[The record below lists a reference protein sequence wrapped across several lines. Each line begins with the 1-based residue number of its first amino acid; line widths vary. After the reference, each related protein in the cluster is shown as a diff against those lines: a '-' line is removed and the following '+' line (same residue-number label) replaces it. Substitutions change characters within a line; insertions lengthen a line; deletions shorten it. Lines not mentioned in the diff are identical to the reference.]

1 MSAVLKSILLA
12 LVLSASVAS
21 LYAQMKEPVD
31 YADPLLGTSESRWM
45 LNPGATMPFGMVQLS
60 PDNQGEVWKSGYEYS
75 IHNIGGFS
83 HIHSW
88 TMVGLSVMPTV
99 GILSTYRGPADAPT
113 TGWTSGYR
121 SRFDKATEV
130 ATPGYYG
137 VTLMNGNI
145 RTELTSTTRAG
156 FLRFTY
162 PEAHENAHILLDL
175 DIPGEA
181 KTDILDA
188 KITRVSGNEI
198 EGYSKQKWSWNEYTV
213 HFVVRFN
220 KPLKAFGGWVG
231 NKVQKDVNEIAG
243 KGRVGAF
250 VDFKVNAG
258 DVILMQTGISL
269 VSIDQARLNLE
280 TEMNP
285 FKWRFDAVRKNARQ
299 VWNGLLSKIKVEG
312 GSETDKKKLYS
323 NFYRSYVA
331 RTTWSDVNGKYVDVN
346 EKVQQAESPVYGSD
360 ALWNTFWN
368 LNQLWALVNP
378 DLTSNWARSLIE
390 IYRTGG
396 WLPKGP
402 AGIEYSGIM
411 EASHEIPLI
420 VGAYQKGIRDFDIQT
435 AYKAM
440 IHQQTTP
447 GMRTPENGFVGNRFF
462 ESYMK
467 LGYVPNEEGQ
477 VSNTLEYAYDD
488 WCVAQMAKA
497 LGKQSDYELFLKR
510 AGNYK
515 NVFDPVTKYVRMKNR
530 DGSWVKEWSPYCCT
544 NFSGPG
550 YLEGNAW
557 QYSFFNP
564 HDVQGIINLMGKEA
578 FNARLNDGFEK
589 SARYNFN
596 AEGDLYDLVPVNH
609 GNQPNMQ
616 AAWLFNYSGK
626 PWLTQKWTREIMKR
640 YYGATPYHGWLGDE
654 DEGQMGAWYVM
665 AAIGL
670 FQTDGGVAEK
680 PFYEIGSPLFRRITI
695 TLDGRYYPGK
705 TFVIEA
711 HNTSDT
717 NRYIQSATLDG
728 KPLNKPWFYHS
739 ALVDGGKLVLTM
751 GPKPNKSWGSGADA
765 APPSMSPSAATKTQR
780 Q

>member
-1 MSAVLKSILLA
+1 MRLNLKGSLLFVLLN
-12 LVLSASVAS
+12 AS
-21 LYAQMKEPVD
+21 LFSIRAQEKEPVD

-45 LNPGATMPFGMVQLS
+45 LNPGVTMPFGMVQLS

-75 IHNIGGFS
+75 LHNIGGFS

-88 TMVGLSVMPTV
+88 TMVGLSVMPTA
-99 GILSTYRGPADAPT
+99 GILSTFRGPADAPT

-121 SRFDKATEV
+121 SRIDKATEV
-130 ATPGYYG
+130 ASPGYYG

-156 FLRFTY
+156 FFRFTY
-162 PEAHENAHILLDL
+162 PEAHEDAHILLDL

-188 KITRVSGNEI
+188 KITRISDTEI
-198 EGYSKQKWSWNEYTV
+198 EGYSHQKWSWNEYTV

-220 KPLKAFGGWVG
+220 KPIKNFGGWNG
-231 NKVQKDVNEIAG
+231 NKVQKHLKEVSG
-243 KGRVGAF
+243 KGRLGAF
-250 VDFKVNAG
+250 ADFSVNAG
-258 DVILMQTGISL
+258 DTILMQTGISL
-269 VSIDQARLNLE
+269 VSIEQARLNLE

-285 FKWRFDAVRKNARQ
+285 FNWSFDAVKNNARN

-312 GSETDKKKLYS
+312 GTEENKKKFYS

-346 EKVQQAESPVYGSD
+346 EKVRQASSPVYGSD

-378 DLTSNWARSLIE
+378 DLTSNWAKSLIE
-390 IYRTGG
+390 IYKTGG

-420 VGAYQKGIRDFDIQT
+420 VGAYQKGIRDFDVQT

-447 GMRTPENGFVGNRFF
+447 GLRTPENGFAGNRYFD
-462 ESYMK
+462 SYMK

-497 LGKQSDYELFLKR
+497 LGNKKDYALFLKR

-515 NVFDPVTKYVRMKNR
+515 NVFDPETKYIRMKNR
-530 DGSWVKEWSPYCCT
+530 DGSWVKDWSPFCCT

-564 HDVQGIINLMGKEA
+564 HDVQGILNLMGVDE
-578 FNARLNDGFEK
+578 FNNRLNEGFEK
-589 SARYNFN
+589 SVKYNFN

-626 PWLTQKWTREIMKR
+626 PWLTQKWTREIMDR
-640 YYGATPYHGWLGDE
+640 YYGSTPFHGWLGDE

-665 AAIGL
+665 AAMGL
-670 FQTDGGVAEK
+670 FQTDGGVASK
-680 PFYEIGSPLFRRITI
+680 PFYEIGSPIFTKITI
-695 TLDGRYYPGK
+695 ALDDKYYSGK
-705 TFVIEA
+705 NFVIEA
-711 HNTSDT
+711 RNTSVT
-717 NRYIQSATLDG
+717 NRYIQSASLDG
-728 KPLNKPWFYHS
+728 KALNKPWFYH
-739 ALVDGGKLVLTM
+739 ADLVDGGKLVLEM
-751 GPKPNKSWGSGADA
+751 GSEPNQNWGSKPSD
-765 APPSMSPSAATKTQR
+765 APPSMSSKLNLNK
-780 Q
+780 

>member
-1 MSAVLKSILLA
+1 MKAWLATIVLHLLA
-12 LVLSASVAS
+12 WSAQ
-21 LYAQMKEPVD
+21 AQTKEPVD

-60 PDNQGEVWKSGYEYS
+60 PDNQGDVWKSGYEYS
-75 IHNIGGFS
+75 LNNIGGFS

-99 GILSTYRGPADAPT
+99 GVLSTYRGPADAPT

-121 SRFDKATEV
+121 SRIDKTSEV
-130 ATPGYYG
+130 ASPGYYG

-156 FLRFTY
+156 FLKFTY
-162 PEAHENAHILLDL
+162 PEDRDDAHILLDL

-188 KITRVSGNEI
+188 TITRVTDTEI
-198 EGYSKQKWSWNEYTV
+198 EGYSHQKWSWNEYTV

-220 KPLKAFGGWVG
+220 KPMKKFGGWVQD
-231 NKVQKDVNEIAG
+231 KVQNEITEIKG

-250 VDFKVNAG
+250 ADF
-258 DVILMQTGISL
+258 DVKKGEIILMQTGISL
-269 VSIDQARLNLE
+269 VSIPQARLNLQ
-280 TEMNP
+280 TEMGP
-285 FKWRFDAVRKNARQ
+285 FGWDFHAVRTNARNT
-299 VWNGLLSKIKVEG
+299 WNKLLGKIKVEG
-312 GSETDKKKLYS
+312 GTEKDKKKFYS

-331 RTTWSDVNGKYVDVN
+331 RTTWSDVNGKYIDVN
-346 EKVQQAESPVYGSD
+346 EKEQQSSSPVYGSD

-368 LNQLWALVNP
+368 LNQLWSLVNP
-378 DLTSNWARSLIE
+378 DLMSNWAKSLIE

-420 VGAYQKGIRDFDIQT
+420 VSAWQKGIRDFDKELAFT
-435 AYKAM
+435 AM

-447 GMRTPENGFVGNRFF
+447 GTRTPENGYAGNRYFD
-462 ESYMK
+462 SYMK

-497 LGKQSDYELFLKR
+497 LGREAEFQTFLKR

-515 NVFDPVTKYVRMKNR
+515 NVFDTATKYVRMKNR
-530 DGSWVKEWSPYCCT
+530 DGSWVKDWSPFCCT
-544 NFSGPG
+544 AFNGAG

-564 HDVQGIINLMGKEA
+564 HDVQGILNLMGRDE
-578 FNARLNDGFEK
+578 FNNRLNDGFEK
-589 SARYNFN
+589 SVKHNFN
-596 AEGDLYDLVPVNH
+596 AESDLYDLVPVNH

-626 PWLTQKWTREIMKR
+626 PWLTQKWTREIMNR
-640 YYGATPYHGWLGDE
+640 YYGSTPYHGWLGDE

-665 AAIGL
+665 AAMGL
-670 FQTDGGVAEK
+670 FETDGGVSEK
-680 PFYEIGSPLFRRITI
+680 TFYEIGSPIFSKITI
-695 TLDGRYYPGK
+695 ALDPKYYRGK

-711 HNTSDT
+711 KNTSDA

-728 KPLNKPWFYHS
+728 RPLNKPWFYHS
-739 ALVDGGKLVLTM
+739 DLVDGGKLILVM
-751 GPKPNKSWGSGADA
+751 GSHPNTKWGSSVGD
-765 APPSMSPSAATKTQR
+765 APPSMSPAANK
-780 Q
+780 

>member
-1 MSAVLKSILLA
+1 MHLKKLPFFLLMLFSALT
-12 LVLSASVAS
+12 
-21 LYAQMKEPVD
+21 LYAQQKEPVD

-60 PDNQGEVWKSGYEYS
+60 PDNQGDVWKSGYEYS
-75 IHNIGGFS
+75 LNNIGGFS
-83 HIHSW
+83 HVHSW

-99 GILSTYRGPADAPT
+99 GLLSTYRGAADAPT

-121 SRFDKATEV
+121 SRIDKSTEV
-130 ATPGYYG
+130 AKPGYYG
-137 VTLMNGNI
+137 ITLMNGNI

-156 FLRFTY
+156 FFRFTY
-162 PEAHENAHILLDL
+162 PEAHDEAHILLDL

-181 KTDILDA
+181 KTTILDA
-188 KITRVSGNEI
+188 KITKISDTEI
-198 EGYSKQKWSWNEYTV
+198 EGYSHQKWSWNEYTV

-220 KPLKAFGGWVG
+220 KPMKSFGGWNG
-231 NKVQKDVNEIAG
+231 DKVQKEIKQVLG

-250 VDFKVNAG
+250 ADFKVNAG

-269 VSIDQARLNLE
+269 VSIEQARLNLE

-285 FKWRFDAVRKNARQ
+285 FKWDFDAVKTNARD
-299 VWNGLLSKIKVEG
+299 VWNTMLSKIKVEG
-312 GSETDKKKLYS
+312 GTETDKKKFYS

-346 EKVQQAESPVYGSD
+346 EKIQQANSPVYGSD

-368 LNQLWALVNP
+368 LNQLWGLVNP
-378 DLTSNWARSLIE
+378 DITSNWAKSLIE

-420 VGAYQKGIRDFDIQT
+420 VGAYQKGIRDFDIET

-440 IHQQTTP
+440 LHQQTTT
-447 GMRTPENGFVGNRFF
+447 GVKTPENGFAGNRFF
-462 ESYMK
+462 DSYMK

-488 WCVAQMAKA
+488 WCVAQFAKA
-497 LGKQSDYELFLKR
+497 IGKKDSYEMFLKR

-515 NVFDPVTKYVRMKNR
+515 NVFDPETKYIRMKNR
-530 DGSWVKEWSPYCCT
+530 DGSWVKDWTPFCCT
-544 NFSGPG
+544 SFSGSG

-564 HDVQGIINLMGKEA
+564 HDVQGIINLMGKDE
-578 FNARLNDGFEK
+578 FNNRLDEGFERSVK
-589 SARYNFN
+589 YNFN
-596 AEGDLYDLVPVNH
+596 AEGDQYDLVPVNH

-626 PWLTQKWTREIMKR
+626 PWLTQKWTREIMNR
-640 YYGATPYHGWLGDE
+640 YYGSTPYHGWLGDE

-665 AAIGL
+665 AAMGL
-670 FQTDGGVAEK
+670 FETDGGVSAK
-680 PFYEIGSPLFRRITI
+680 PFYEIGSPIFDKITI
-695 TLDGRYYPGK
+695 ALDNKYYSGK

-711 HNTSDT
+711 KHTSAT
-717 NRYIQSATLDG
+717 NRYIQSAKLDG
-728 KPLNKPWFYHS
+728 KDLTKPWFYH
-739 ALVDGGKLVLTM
+739 ADLVDGGTLTLEM
-751 GPKPNKSWGSGADA
+751 GATPNMKWGVKPTD
-765 APPSMSPSAATKTQR
+765 APPSMSPIRK
-780 Q
+780 

>member
-1 MSAVLKSILLA
+1 MTINLRKYLLSLILLTT
-12 LVLSASVAS
+12 LLT
-21 LYAQMKEPVD
+21 LRAQQKEPVD
-31 YADPLLGTSESRWM
+31 YVDPFLGTSESRWM

-60 PDNQGEVWKSGYEYS
+60 PDNQGEVWKSGYEYT
-75 IHNIGGFS
+75 INNVGGFS

-99 GILSTYRGPADAPT
+99 GVLSTYRGPADAPT

-121 SRFDKATEV
+121 SRIDKTTEV
-130 ATPGYYG
+130 ASPGYYG

-156 FLRFTY
+156 FFRFTY
-162 PEAHENAHILLDL
+162 PEDRENVHILLDL

-188 KITRVSGNEI
+188 KITRVSDTEI

-220 KPLKAFGGWVG
+220 KPIKSFGGWKG
-231 NKVQKDVNEIAG
+231 NKEEKDIKEIAG

-250 VDFKVNAG
+250 ADFDVKAG
-258 DVILMQTGISL
+258 EQILMQTGISL
-269 VSIDQARLNLE
+269 VSIDGARLNLE

-285 FKWRFDAVRKNARQ
+285 FNWSFDAVRLNAKN
-299 VWNGLLSKIKVEG
+299 VWNNLLSKIKVEG
-312 GSETDKKKLYS
+312 GTDVDKKKFYS

-331 RTTWSDVNGKYVDVN
+331 RTTWSDVDGKYVDVN
-346 EKVQQAESPVYGSD
+346 EKVRQADSPVYGSD

-378 DLTSNWARSLIE
+378 DLTSNWAKSLIE

-411 EASHEIPLI
+411 EASHEIALI
-420 VGAYQKGIRDFDIQT
+420 VGAYQKGIRDFDVKT
-435 AYKAM
+435 AFEAM

-447 GMRTPENGFVGNRFF
+447 GIRTPENGFAGNRFL

-497 LGKQSDYELFLKR
+497 LGKNKEYKMFLKR

-515 NVFDPVTKYVRMKNR
+515 NVFDPETKYIRMKNR
-530 DGSWVKEWSPYCCT
+530 DGSWVQDWDPFCCS

-557 QYSFFNP
+557 QYTFFNP
-564 HDVQGIINLMGKEA
+564 HDVQGILNLVGKDE
-578 FNARLNDGFEK
+578 FNNRLNEGFEK
-589 SARYNFN
+589 SVKYNFN
-596 AEGDLYDLVPVNH
+596 AEGDRYDMVPVNH

-626 PWLTQKWTREIMKR
+626 PWLTQKWTREIMNR
-640 YYGATPYHGWLGDE
+640 YYGSTPYHGWLGDE

-665 AAIGL
+665 AAMGL
-670 FQTDGGVAEK
+670 FQTDGGVSSK
-680 PFYEIGSPLFRRITI
+680 PFYEIGSPIFEKFTI
-695 TLDGRYYPGK
+695 TLDNKYYKGK
-705 TFVIEA
+705 TFTIEA
-711 HNTSDT
+711 RNTSDK
-717 NRYIQSATLDG
+717 NRYVQSASLNG
-728 KPLNKPWFYHS
+728 KPLTKPWVYH
-739 ALVDGGKLVLTM
+739 ADLVAGGKLVLEM
-751 GPKPNKSWGSGADA
+751 GDKPNENWGSKPSD
-765 APPSMSPSAATKTQR
+765 APPSMSSRK
-780 Q
+780 